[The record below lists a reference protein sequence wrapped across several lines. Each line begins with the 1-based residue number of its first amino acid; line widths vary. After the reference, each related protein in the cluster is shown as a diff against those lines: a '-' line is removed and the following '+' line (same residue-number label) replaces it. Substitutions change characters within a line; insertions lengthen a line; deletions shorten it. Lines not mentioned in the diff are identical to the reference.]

1 MLPISFCVYLITSFV
16 AAATDGHGQVRPVH
30 SCISPHLLTAILR
43 EILKIFAS
51 NFTNVFLLVHM
62 NIVFTS
68 HFTNWL
74 AILWKT
80 KIFDETVDPIL
91 HHYGNSRETTAQC
104 IDLAVGAVVPPHQS
118 RCLWCGEPGQ
128 LRSSHASFCQLCVA
142 RSGGRRPGR
151 PGPWWP
157 PPAVRWLHGS
167 TAMPSTGP
175 GLTHS
180 PSNRWKDET
189 DCTPFTTNVVFL
201 KFRRGNKAQRNDRR
215 VAVYSIKNHL
225 HISAVYCTPTNHQIA
240 SASAY
245 IIEVMLVRRNVT
257 RNKLIDNLLHYQLHY
272 IGDGFVSLS
281 GGSDL

>member
-1 MLPISFCVYLITSFV
+1 
-16 AAATDGHGQVRPVH
+16 
-30 SCISPHLLTAILR
+30 
-43 EILKIFAS
+43 
-51 NFTNVFLLVHM
+51 M

-201 KFRRGNKAQRNDRR
+201 KFRRGNKAQRYDRR
-215 VAVYSIKNHL
+215 VAVYSIRK
-225 HISAVYCTPTNHQIA
+225 IQKEKQEWGRMQAEGTRKECGMSSFTFDAVVWINENP
-240 SASAY
+240 
-245 IIEVMLVRRNVT
+245 
-257 RNKLIDNLLHYQLHY
+257 
-272 IGDGFVSLS
+272 LS
-281 GGSDL
+281 